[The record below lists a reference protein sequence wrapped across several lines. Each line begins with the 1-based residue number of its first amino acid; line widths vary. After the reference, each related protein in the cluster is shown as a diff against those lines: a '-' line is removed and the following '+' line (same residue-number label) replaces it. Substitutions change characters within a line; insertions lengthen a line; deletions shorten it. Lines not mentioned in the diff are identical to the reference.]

1 MSGHSGL
8 EYVLSSTW
16 QKYWI
21 IKARVLIR
29 KKINDCFDKLFD
41 LIQCLANYKS
51 GMEYKNVDFSADKV
65 KQYEAVR
72 QAMAR
77 IYVDQPSYFGPE
89 RVTQMELINE
99 NDLEEKAII
108 GWSFTIN

>member
-1 MSGHSGL
+1 MAGNYSQTS
-8 EYVLSSTW
+8 EANNV
-16 QKYWI
+16 QKNEGS
-21 IKARVLIR
+21 KAVRFR
-29 KKINDCFDKLFD
+29 WSHGDKLSD